1 MILSAKCKGC
11 MYYEEEDDITYCSHN
26 RLCIMHDQYEEEDYW
41 EIFL

>member
-11 MYYEEEDDITYCSHN
+11 MYCKGENITYCSHN